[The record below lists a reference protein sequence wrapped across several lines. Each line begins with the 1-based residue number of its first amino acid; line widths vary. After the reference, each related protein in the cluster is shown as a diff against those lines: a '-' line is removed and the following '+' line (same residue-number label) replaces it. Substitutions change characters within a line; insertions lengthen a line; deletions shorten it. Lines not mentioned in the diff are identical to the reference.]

1 MITELARLL
10 VKDYND
16 CNRIIYAT
24 VTNEIEMKKRAGF
37 NIWQS
42 LVFTWVDLPRVI
54 LIMKLAFELPGKT
67 A

>member
-1 MITELARLL
+1 MITKLARLL
-10 VKDYND
+10 VNDYND
-16 CNRIIYAT
+16 CNRIIYVT

-42 LVFTWVDLPRVI
+42 LAFTWMNLPRVM